1 MTAIFDALSLLA
13 SVAPRVS
20 VASLAITAAALLSIC
35 AWLDHA
41 GAQS

>member
-1 MTAIFDALSLLA
+1 MTALFDALSLLA
-13 SVAPRVS
+13 AIAPRVS
-20 VASLAITAAALLSIC
+20 VASLALTAAACLSWL